1 MAAAKADDDDEEEGG
16 NEGLANILAGV
27 GLAAAIVVLA
37 FQLMT
42 ANAWINAPDSQT
54 PGDWMQLSPL

>member
-1 MAAAKADDDDEEEGG
+1 MAVANADEDEEEKGG
-16 NEGLANILAGV
+16 NEGLASVLAGV

-42 ANAWINAPDSQT
+42 ANVWINAPDSQT